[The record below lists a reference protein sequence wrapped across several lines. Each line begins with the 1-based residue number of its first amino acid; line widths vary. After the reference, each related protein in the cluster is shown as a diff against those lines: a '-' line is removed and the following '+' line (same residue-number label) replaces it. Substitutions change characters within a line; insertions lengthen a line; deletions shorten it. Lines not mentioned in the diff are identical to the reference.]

1 MTQNLNDIRKEKRFK
16 RFERNMIR
24 LSYKAI
30 KDLEEM
36 KGCPEN
42 FKYFS
47 NVLKRT
53 FVDGESLKD
62 REKVDTIGTY
72 CVMIPEEL
80 IYASGALP
88 VRLCGGNHIATLAGD
103 ERAPRDACPLV
114 RASIG
119 FQAYD
124 LLPIY
129 KDCKALMI
137 PTTCDGKRKM
147 TSILSKYKKVIPLH
161 VPTLKDEEEAKES
174 FLKDLYALKNTLEKM
189 TGNEITYDRL
199 KYATQAIASAQ
210 YEIRRLYNIKKQNPS
225 VIKGTAAMAILNAYA
240 YDRVDLWADAL
251 SKLNDELE
259 KRIREKECIGSERS
273 PRILITG
280 SPVVFPNMKIP
291 YLIEEQGGIVAA
303 DETCMGERGLY
314 DPVAVTD
321 NSFDGMMRGLA
332 ARYTLPCTCP
342 SFTYNDERVF
352 KIKQLIKDFH
362 IDGIVYHVI
371 RGCVSYDFE
380 LRNIEEEMKKLNIP
394 ILRVETDYNT
404 EDVEQL
410 RIRIEAFMEMIQV
423 EKIKG

>member
-1 MTQNLNDIRKEKRFK
+1 MTQQLNDIRKEKRFK
-16 RFERNMIR
+16 RFERNMIK

-30 KDLEEM
+30 KDIEEM
-36 KGCPEN
+36 KDCPKNLE
-42 FKYFS
+42 YFT

-53 FVDGESLKD
+53 FVDCESIKD

-72 CVMIPEEL
+72 CVMVPEEL
-80 IYASGALP
+80 IYASGAIP

-103 ERAPRDACPLV
+103 EKAPRDACPLV
-114 RASIG
+114 RSSVG
-119 FQAYD
+119 FQMYD

-161 VPTLKDEEEAKES
+161 VPTLKDEEESKDG
-174 FLKDLYALKNTLEKM
+174 FLKDLYALKNTLEKI

-199 KYATQAIASAQ
+199 KYAIEAVASAQ

-225 VIKGTAAMAILNAYA
+225 VIKGTHAMAVLNSYA

-259 KRIREKECIGSERS
+259 KKIKEKKHIGSKKS

-280 SPVVFPNMKIP
+280 SPVIFPNIKIP

-321 NSFDGMMRGLA
+321 NSFEGMMRGLSL
-332 ARYTLPCTCP
+332 RYTLPCTCP
-342 SFTYNDERVF
+342 SFTYNDERLF
-352 KIKQLIKDFH
+352 KIKQLTKDFD

-380 LRNIEEEMKKLNIP
+380 LRYIESEMKKHNIP
-394 ILRVETDYNT
+394 VLRVETDYNT

-410 RIRIEAFMEMIQV
+410 RIRIEAFMEMI
-423 EKIKG
+423 KA